1 MRFSLARNEDG
12 RAGDRPPVNDE
23 IAGRLEEVARLLA
36 EQDANPFRAGAWR
49 RAADTVR
56 GLSRSVAEMADE
68 RGIEGL
74 EEIPNVGR
82 TIARAI
88 ATLLETGRL
97 PLLDRLRG
105 ESDPED
111 LLTTVPGVGEVYAR
125 RIHRRLG
132 IETLE
137 ALEIAAHDGR
147 LASVRGIGGKRLEGI
162 RDTLARRLARVR
174 GPGSEGSR
182 PPVDEILDVD
192 REYREASRRDAL
204 SRIVPRR
211 FNPEGRA
218 WLPVL
223 HTERGDRHYTAL
235 FSNTA
240 RAHERGKT
248 RDWVVVYWDRDGRE
262 GQATVITAERGP
274 LRGRR
279 LVMGREAECRAL
291 YLEDDET
298 AVEDAP
304 LRREVTEPLPL

>member
-1 MRFSLARNEDG
+1 MTEARTL
-12 RAGDRPPVNDE
+12 NDE

-36 EQDANPFRAGAWR
+36 EQDADPFRARAWR
-49 RAADTVR
+49 RAAETVR
-56 GLSRSVAEMADE
+56 GLPRSVAGIADDE
-68 RGIEGL
+68 GIEGL

-82 TIARAI
+82 TIGRAI
-88 ATLLETGRL
+88 ATIVESGRL

-111 LLTTVPGVGEVYAR
+111 LLATVPGIGQVYAR

-137 ALEIAAHDGR
+137 ELEVAAHDGR

-162 RDTLARRLARVR
+162 RASLARRLARVR
-174 GPGSEGSR
+174 SPARTDAR
-182 PPVDEILDVD
+182 PPVREILDVD
-192 REYREASRRDAL
+192 REYREAAERDAL
-204 SRIVPRR
+204 PRIAPRR

-223 HTERGDRHYTAL
+223 HTDRGDRHYTAL

-240 RAHERGKT
+240 RAHERGQT
-248 RDWVVVYWDRDGRE
+248 RDWVVVYWDRNGHE

-274 LRGRR
+274 LRGGR

-291 YLEDDET
+291 YPDAEEAPDDE
-298 AVEDAP
+298 AP
-304 LRREVTEPLPL
+304 PRREVPEPLPL